1 MSTKTKINQ
10 KWNSSKYVL
19 LIAVIVIV
27 VSTTLSIQSFST
39 SAVIDRLN
47 LFNITTDPKVLTSQ
61 EIINMGCNKM
71 SSNSMLIYSITPNI
85 A

>member
-39 SAVIDRLN
+39 SAVTDRLN
-47 LFNITTDPKVLTSQ
+47 LFNITTDPKVLTTQ